1 MFTYGMPCLHF
12 KFTFI
17 TRAIFGQETYGM
29 NLMFTLKT
37 IYQFKLSFVTFSFIF
52 INFEIYP
59 LEKAITLIIV
69 ILTQIF
75 KSLSIAIYDY
85 AHDVSLHQNAKYWQ
99 L

>member
-1 MFTYGMPCLHF
+1 MHF
-12 KFTFI
+12 IFTFI
-17 TRAIFGQETYGM
+17 TRAIFGQATYGM

-37 IYQFKLSFVTFSFIF
+37 IYQCRKQFKLSFVTFSLIF

-85 AHDVSLHQNAKYWQ
+85 AHDVSLHQNAKY
-99 L
+99 